1 MLDDLEIKVFKDERG
16 KPRQC
21 PAPGYDGR
29 LRTCKSWRCPRC
41 APAKVAD
48 WRRHMEQNL
57 GAYGRPVVLVTITAP
72 GAERL
77 PWDDGPDAPCA
88 HRKRHKVHR
97 GPDGCRVQQRAAR
110 EWCDTLTWRWAK
122 LRDAARKATI
132 DACKVPPT
140 LLERAYE
147 PQKRGVPHLHLVLGY
162 GSPAEIDAA
171 HCFAAEL
178 KARASRYDFGFVDA
192 KADPDAPFGVRL
204 KPMAG
209 AEAARYLASYL
220 VGRTKKSKSKSGIR
234 ENIALRDS
242 LGHPVMPRSLIWL
255 TPRLTSIEERCLTA
269 TGQPTFV
276 TIRMLRRARHLYAA
290 ARGVCTWP
298 VFTSLT
304 EAIKVGLVCRR
315 VYRRGAE
322 DDDPSDFWQWL
333 QLGRRADAV
342 QKRDLRRF
350 WAQQDERTRFAFL
363 AAGLN
368 PGQEAA

>member
-1 MLDDLEIKVFKDERG
+1 MIE
-16 KPRQC
+16 
-21 PAPGYDGR
+21 
-29 LRTCKSWRCPRC
+29 
-41 APAKVAD
+41 
-48 WRRHMEQNL
+48 
-57 GAYGRPVVLVTITAP
+57 
-72 GAERL
+72 
-77 PWDDGPDAPCA
+77 PD
-88 HRKRHKVHR
+88 
-97 GPDGCRVQQRAAR
+97 
-110 EWCDTLTWRWAK
+110 DTL
-122 LRDAARKATI
+122 
-132 DACKVPPT
+132 VPGDVT
-140 LLERAYE
+140 VE
-147 PQKRGVPHLHLVLGY
+147 
-162 GSPAEIDAA
+162 
-171 HCFAAEL
+171 
-178 KARASRYDFGFVDA
+178 
-192 KADPDAPFGVRL
+192 
-204 KPMAG
+204 
-209 AEAARYLASYL
+209 
-220 VGRTKKSKSKSGIR
+220 SKSKSGIR

-342 QKRDLRRF
+342 QKRDLTRF